1 MHRAV
6 ASLIVLLTLALPRLA
21 WACPVCGQGRDG
33 SESAMLVM
41 SGILSAL
48 PLLMAGG
55 IVAWIVVRV
64 RAASREHAPPAPE
77 PPADG
82 RPPATE
88 APAGE

>member
-1 MHRAV
+1 MHRAA

-48 PLLMAGG
+48 PLLMVGG
-55 IVAWIVVRV
+55 IVAWIVLRV
-64 RAASREHAPPAPE
+64 RAASREPSGSSAE
-77 PPADG
+77 GADEHVAH
-82 RPPATE
+82 R
-88 APAGE
+88 